1 MGPLMD
7 KFKNTNYML
16 WQFKV
21 EMMLKAKE
29 LWGLIEKIKTEVKP
43 DEADIIAIATCAKKE
58 NPSVKLARQ
67 SPSNN

>member
-1 MGPLMD
+1 MGPLMY

-16 WQFKV
+16 LQFKV
-21 EMMLKAKE
+21 EMMMKAE

-43 DEADIIAIATCAKKE
+43 DEADVKAIATCAEKE
-58 NPSVKLARQ
+58 NQVWNLLVQ

>member
-16 WQFKV
+16 WQFNV
-21 EMMLKAKE
+21 ETMLKAKE

-43 DEADIIAIATCAKKE
+43 DEADVIAIATCAKKE
-58 NPSVKLARQ
+58 NQV
-67 SPSNN
+67 